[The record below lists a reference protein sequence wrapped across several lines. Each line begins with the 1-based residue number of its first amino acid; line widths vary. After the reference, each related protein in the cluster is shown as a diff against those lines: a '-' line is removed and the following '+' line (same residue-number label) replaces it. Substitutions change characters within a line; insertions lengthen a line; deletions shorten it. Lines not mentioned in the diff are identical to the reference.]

1 MQSIFAIFYAGFS
14 TGAFE
19 KSTSMRVQK
28 PAGTRKCHNGE
39 TCAVTGGHRGA
50 LLSCSICNLR
60 KEKRFCLALH
70 GRICAQCCGEQR
82 EVTLDCPAE
91 CPYLQ
96 QARLHEKPR
105 EFGETPPAETFPAI
119 ALREEFIS
127 EHEML
132 IAGILQTLGRVT
144 RADRSLHD
152 RDLIGSLANMA
163 QSYQTLIASGLV
175 YQEALPNP
183 VQLAV
188 ISVLQ
193 ELFEEFREV
202 EQKNRGYTTLKDG
215 DVLQGLV
222 FMLRLIHMH
231 SSGRPLAR
239 GFIDFLQ
246 ERFPEP
252 QPTLDGEGERGGIIM
267 P

>member
-1 MQSIFAIFYAGFS
+1 MGRLARY
-14 TGAFE
+14 
-19 KSTSMRVQK
+19 
-28 PAGTRKCHNGE
+28 PA
-39 TCAVTGGHRGA
+39 GHRGA
-50 LLSCSICNLR
+50 LLTCSICNLR

-70 GRICAQCCGEQR
+70 ERICAQCCGEQR

-96 QARLHEKPR
+96 QARQHEKPR
-105 EFGETPPAETFPAI
+105 EFGETPPAEIFPAI
-119 ALREEFIS
+119 ALREDFLP

-132 IAGILQTLGRVT
+132 VAGILQTLGRVT

-152 RDLIGSLANMA
+152 HDLIGSLANMA

-183 VQLAV
+183 VQQAI

-202 EQKNRGYTTLKDG
+202 ERKHQGYTTLKDG
-215 DVLQGLV
+215 DVLQGVV
-222 FMLRLIHMH
+222 FMLRLIHLH

-239 GFIDFLQ
+239 GFIDFIH

-252 QPTLDGEGERGGIIM
+252 QPTLDGEGERSRIIM